1 MTKDMS
7 PEEIAKDYSNR
18 EHASIKH
25 RLLEEYLKAL
35 FLIIGMASDRSG
47 VTELCYVD
55 CFAGP
60 WLDDSEDLKTTSIAI
75 SMAILKC
82 CEIELQKQGKRV
94 RFRALYVEKNR
105 TAFKRLQQYLISH
118 TPEGIESEALQGD
131 FVDLRNKIL
140 NWCGTKS
147 FAFFFIDPKG
157 WTEVSINVL
166 KIILERPRS
175 EFLINFMYDFLNRAV
190 SIPSVQAPITEL
202 LGELPNVGGLPPKAR
217 EKELLRIYRKNLKNK
232 IRQNNRYPA
241 RSAYVSVQDPA
252 KDRTKYDLVYLTSHP
267 LGIIRF
273 MEISEKLDLVQKRV
287 RAATKQHKRI
297 LKSGQDELF
306 PSHELIDEDEGRG
319 RPDEVELFWLKQLSY
334 TPNRF
339 DSHKFAD
346 LLEET
351 DWFPG
356 DLQEALGR
364 LIASGKVI
372 NVDARGKRRKH
383 FLHHDKGGELL
394 QLTGKV
400 Q

>member
-1 MTKDMS
+1 MTNDKDS
-7 PEEIAKDYSNR
+7 EGIPEGYDNR
-18 EHASIKH
+18 EHAYVKH
-25 RLLEEYLKAL
+25 RLLKEYLQTL
-35 FLIIGMASDRSG
+35 FLIIGMGPEKSG
-47 VTELCYVD
+47 PVELCYVD

-75 SMAILKC
+75 SMDILKC

-118 TPEGIESEALQGD
+118 TPEGIESEALEGD

-190 SIPSVQAPITEL
+190 SIPSIQGQITKL
-202 LGELPNVGGLPPKAR
+202 LGEQPNVDGLSSAAR
-217 EKELLRIYRKNLKNK
+217 EKTLLWIYRKNLKAQVRPSSK
-232 IRQNNRYPA
+232 YPA
-241 RSAYVSVQDPA
+241 RCAYVCVQDA
-252 KDRTKYDLVYLTSHP
+252 SKDRTKYHLVYLTSHP
-267 LGIIRF
+267 VGIIRF
-273 MEISEKLDLVQKRV
+273 MEISEKLDLVQKQV
-287 RAATKQHKRI
+287 RATTKQNKRI
-297 LKSGQDELF
+297 ATSGQQEIF
-306 PSHELIDEDEGRG
+306 GPHESVIEAEGHAS
-319 RPDEVELFWLKQLSY
+319 PEEVDAFWLRQLSHS
-334 TPNRF
+334 PQRF

-372 NVDARGKRRKH
+372 NLDASRKRKSR
-383 FLHHDKGGELL
+383 FLHYEDNERL

>member
-1 MTKDMS
+1 MTNDKDS
-7 PEEIAKDYSNR
+7 EGIPEGYDNR

-25 RLLEEYLKAL
+25 QLLEEYLKAL

-75 SMAILKC
+75 SLSILKR
-82 CEIELQKQGKRV
+82 CEIELKKQGKHV

-118 TPEGIESEALQGD
+118 TPEGIEGEALEGD
-131 FVDLRNKIL
+131 FVELRNKIL

-166 KIILERPRS
+166 KMLLERPRS
-175 EFLINFMYDFLNRAV
+175 EFLINFMYDFLNRFV
-190 SIPSVQAPITEL
+190 EKQTLQSQITKL
-202 LGELPNVGGLPPKAR
+202 FGELPMVDGLTPAAR
-217 EKELLRIYRKNLKNK
+217 EKQLLFTYRKNLK
-232 IRQNNRYPA
+232 RSMPSNNRYPA
-241 RSAYVSVQDPA
+241 RSAYVCVQDRL
-252 KDRTKYDLVYLTSHP
+252 KNRTKYHLVYLTSHP
-267 LGIIRF
+267 VGIIRF
-273 MEISEKLDLVQKRV
+273 MEISEKLDPIQKQV
-287 RAATKQHKRI
+287 RATTKQNKRI
-297 LKSGQDELF
+297 ATSGQQEIF
-306 PSHELIDEDEGRG
+306 GPHESVIEAEGHAS
-319 RPDEVELFWLKQLSY
+319 PEEVDAFWLTKLSLI
-334 TPNRF
+334 PRKF
-339 DSHKFAD
+339 DSRKFAH

-372 NVDARGKRRKH
+372 NLDAKRKRKSR
-383 FLHHDKGGELL
+383 FLHYEDNERL

>member
-1 MTKDMS
+1 MTNDMS
-7 PEEIAKDYSNR
+7 PEEIAKGYSNR

-75 SMAILKC
+75 SMDILKC

-131 FVDLRNKIL
+131 FIDLRNKIL

-175 EFLINFMYDFLNRAV
+175 EFLINFMYDFLNRFV
-190 SIPSVQAPITEL
+190 EKQTLQSQITKL
-202 LGELPNVGGLPPKAR
+202 FGELPMVDGLTPAAR
-217 EKELLRIYRKNLKNK
+217 EKQLLFTYRKNLKRSIPPNK
-232 IRQNNRYPA
+232 RYPA
-241 RSAYVSVQDPA
+241 RSAYVCIRDPE
-252 KDRTKYDLVYLTSHP
+252 KKSYQISSCLSDKSSGWYHKVYGNLRES
-267 LGIIRF
+267 
-273 MEISEKLDLVQKRV
+273 
-287 RAATKQHKRI
+287 
-297 LKSGQDELF
+297 
-306 PSHELIDEDEGRG
+306 
-319 RPDEVELFWLKQLSY
+319 
-334 TPNRF
+334 
-339 DSHKFAD
+339 
-346 LLEET
+346 
-351 DWFPG
+351 
-356 DLQEALGR
+356 
-364 LIASGKVI
+364 
-372 NVDARGKRRKH
+372 
-383 FLHHDKGGELL
+383 
-394 QLTGKV
+394 
-400 Q
+400 